1 MIIGLQWMTFKSN
14 SSKTVIYLSNLTTLR
29 FLITFLQFKTHITAV
44 FTFNKKQFLICIR
57 LRHLRRAIA
66 RARLK
71 HWTRAK
77 KIRLVWLRK
86 LQDVWQIARL
96 KQRSL
101 YFTFCKTERS
111 YKKTMCTNYIICCF
125 IGSVVKIVLS
135 KAATGGV
142 LYNKVFLK
150 FAKFTGKYKCQSLY
164 FNKFAG
170 AATSLLIAVTLSW
183 RGPLSYKNQSIDLQ
197 SRANQWTSFYMIT
210 AFVMKESTWKFFNI
224 VYRKLMKFSKVLP
237 KENLESSCKR

>member
-1 MIIGLQWMTFKSN
+1 MIIGLQWMTYKSN

-57 LRHLRRAIA
+57 LRHMR
-66 RARLK
+66 

-86 LQDVWQIARL
+86 LQDVRQIARL

-111 YKKTMCTNYIICCF
+111 YKKTMCTNYICCF

-142 LYNKVFLK
+142 LHNKVFLK
-150 FAKFTGKYKCQSLY
+150 FAKFTGKYKCQSL
-164 FNKFAG
+164 F
-170 AATSLLIAVTLSW
+170 
-183 RGPLSYKNQSIDLQ
+183 
-197 SRANQWTSFYMIT
+197 
-210 AFVMKESTWKFFNI
+210 
-224 VYRKLMKFSKVLP
+224 
-237 KENLESSCKR
+237 